1 MWLLGHCYEKTVV
14 GIALQSG
21 KIEPLRTG
29 NETERHGKRER
40 TGLLAGNIIMK
51 KKVFKNVWEVVI
63 EGRGTE
69 ITSAGKVRHLQLTG
83 IVATALHCIGLLAT
97 SVSADTM
104 SLKED
109 AEEAL

>member
-1 MWLLGHCYEKTVV
+1 V
-14 GIALQSG
+14 A
-21 KIEPLRTG
+21 
-29 NETERHGKRER
+29 
-40 TGLLAGNIIMK
+40 
-51 KKVFKNVWEVVI
+51 I

-83 IVATALHCIGLLAT
+83 TVATALPCIGLLAT